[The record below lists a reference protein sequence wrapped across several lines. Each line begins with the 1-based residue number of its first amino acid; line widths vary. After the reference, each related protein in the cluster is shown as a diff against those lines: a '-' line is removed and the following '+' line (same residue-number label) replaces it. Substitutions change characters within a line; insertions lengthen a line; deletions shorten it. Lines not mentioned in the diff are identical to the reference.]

1 MLSIPEAFG
10 KLSLTIDK
18 SHVFKLEKML
28 IYFLSR
34 ETHPLTFNGMTL
46 GVHPIA
52 FKDADYNA
60 LFDLFQLKKQDV
72 EKTIRQCQAI
82 DRNFAV
88 TSDPYNLLIFWL
100 FHLAPQFLKEKQLCQ
115 QFQFNLIKFF
125 LLKVFCSV
133 TNNSFRYGA
142 NESIMMVAISELT
155 LKSDVIRLGSW
166 DALLDSHA
174 ERLIDPK
181 DRFYKILVNL
191 ENDDAFLR
199 VIAETQTSIRAKI
212 VTFAQNYY
220 LAHSKGDRIDY
231 KSSVA
236 QNAEGEKILAQTAS
250 VIDSA
255 TQGMIA
261 ELLNSQLFVND
272 VAVTDVANLYK
283 SISARMLK
291 MALLKINETAIFQ
304 TSQRQFD
311 EIKQVNNKTIY
322 VGLRVLT
329 IELIRSMISVCRK
342 RRVNMGN
349 KALVFETMR
358 NIYTSSRTTDPDI
371 LNIKNSVSELV
382 DSFKITSVTAT
393 SSTLKLA
400 VISYL
405 LYRTIDKMK

>member
-1 MLSIPEAFG
+1 MLSIVEAFN
-10 KLSLTIDK
+10 KLSITLDRT
-18 SHVFKLEKML
+18 HAVKLEKML

-60 LFDLFQLKKQDV
+60 LFDLVHLRKQDV
-72 EKTIRQCQAI
+72 EKVVRECHSI

-88 TSDPYNLLIFWL
+88 ISDPYNLLIFWL
-100 FHLAPQFLKEKQLCQ
+100 FHLSPQFFKDKNICQ

-125 LLKVFCSV
+125 ILKVFCSV

-166 DALLDSHA
+166 DALIDSHV
-174 ERLIDPK
+174 ERLVDPK
-181 DRFYKILVNL
+181 DRFYKILVDIPSDEL
-191 ENDDAFLR
+191 FLR
-199 VIAETQTSIRAKI
+199 VIAETQTAIRAKI

-255 TQGMIA
+255 TQSMIS
-261 ELLNSQLFVND
+261 ELLNNQLFVND
-272 VAVTDVANLYK
+272 IAVNDVANLYK

-291 MALLKINETAIFQ
+291 TALFKINETAIFQ

-311 EIKQVNNKTIY
+311 EIKHVQDKIIY
-322 VGLRVLT
+322 VGLRALI
-329 IELIRSMISVCRK
+329 IELIRSMITICRK

-358 NIYTSSRTTDPDI
+358 NIYTSSRTTDQDI
-371 LNIKNSVSELV
+371 LNVKASVSELV
-382 DSFKITSVTAT
+382 DGFKITSNNVS

-405 LYRTIDKMK
+405 LYRTISKMK

>member
-1 MLSIPEAFG
+1 MLSIPDAFG
-10 KLSLTIDK
+10 KLSITIDK
-18 SHVFKLEKML
+18 SQALKLEKML

-60 LFDLFQLKKQDV
+60 LFDLFHLRKQDV
-72 EKTIRQCQAI
+72 EKVIKECHAI

-100 FHLAPQFLKEKQLCQ
+100 FHLAPQFLKEKNLCQ

-166 DALLDSHA
+166 DALIDSHV
-174 ERLIDPK
+174 ERLVDPK
-181 DRFYKILVNL
+181 DRFYKILVDL
-191 ENDDAFLR
+191 TNDDAFLR
-199 VIAETQTSIRAKI
+199 VIAETQTAIRAKI

-255 TQGMIA
+255 TQGMVA

-272 VAVTDVANLYK
+272 VAITDVANLYK

-291 MALLKINETAIFQ
+291 TALLKINETAIFQ
-304 TSQRQFD
+304 VSQRQFD
-311 EIKQVNNKTIY
+311 EIKQTSHKTLYI
-322 VGLRVLT
+322 GLRVLT

-358 NIYTSSRTTDPDI
+358 NIYTSSRTTDQDI
-371 LNIKNSVSELV
+371 LNIKNSLSELI
-382 DSFKITSVTAT
+382 DSFKITTNTA
-393 SSTLKLA
+393 SAQTLKLA